1 MTTSIEEAL
10 KKAVE
15 KVDSTTVKDGEG
27 AEESKELSAKVKK
40 LMARRTNLLRRKRS
54 KLPSSIR

>member
-27 AEESKELSAKVKK
+27 AEESKELSARVKK

-54 KLPSSIR
+54 KLP